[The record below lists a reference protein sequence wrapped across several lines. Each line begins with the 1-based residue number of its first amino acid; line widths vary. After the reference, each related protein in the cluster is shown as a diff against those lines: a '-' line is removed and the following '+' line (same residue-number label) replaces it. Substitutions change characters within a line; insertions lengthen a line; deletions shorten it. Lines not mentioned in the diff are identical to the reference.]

1 MDQRSFLKG
10 AMSCAVPVKIEVP
23 AALFAAQSNVIFFV
37 ASSLP
42 ETRTLTRM
50 RSPTWMRAWND
61 NDTSVSVTPGPGI
74 FMLKRPDISDAHH
87 MFGPIGG
94 TPPARSISSSL
105 FRTEWNPE
113 IEAKAI
119 ASSVVS
125 TCSVLAVSPT
135 EISSYALL
143 SMNPDSF

>member
-1 MDQRSFLKG
+1 
-10 AMSCAVPVKIEVP
+10 
-23 AALFAAQSNVIFFV
+23 
-37 ASSLP
+37 
-42 ETRTLTRM
+42 
-50 RSPTWMRAWND
+50 
-61 NDTSVSVTPGPGI
+61 
-74 FMLKRPDISDAHH
+74 
-87 MFGPIGG
+87 MFGPIEG

-125 TCSVLAVSPT
+125 TCSVLVVSPT

-143 SMNPDSF
+143 SMNPRFILIPSPDIKTAPDA